1 MNPNQQ
7 DNTPPTSDPK
17 AAPPAPNANAE
28 AGSKV
33 RDAQVKLLDAQ
44 AALAAANTSGS
55 ANPASARAEA
65 PKPDATPKQET
76 RSARAEASDPGAPKP
91 RVAERAESAAS
102 RVAAE
107 AKVHAPSKPVT
118 EYLSDNVAAML
129 SYLLGWISGLLFLF
143 IDRRP
148 YVRFHAA
155 QSVAIFATL
164 NILILALG
172 SFFLGPLLPHAGNV
186 LYALRHL
193 LELGWLVIAVVLM
206 LRAAGGDRVR
216 VKMASQ
222 YGDRAAHGGR

>member
-7 DNTPPTSDPK
+7 ADTSPTAEAK
-17 AAPPAPNANAE
+17 AAPPAPTAPNANAE
-28 AGSKV
+28 VGSKV

-44 AALAAANTSGS
+44 AALAGGG
-55 ANPASARAEA
+55 ANPNESAPAAGAES
-65 PKPDATPKQET
+65 PKPAKAEVPKQD
-76 RSARAEASDPGAPKP
+76 AKP
-91 RVAERAESAAS
+91 RVAEHVESAAAHVS
-102 RVAAE
+102 EE

-118 EYLSDNVAAML
+118 EFLSDNVAAML
-129 SYLLGWISGLLFLF
+129 SYLLGWISGLLILF

-172 SFFLGPLLPHAGNV
+172 GFFLGALFPHAGTV

-193 LELGWLVIAVVLM
+193 LELAWLVIAVVLM